1 MSPVKG
7 AGLKLLIEI
16 ETVHRLP
23 NFVKVA
29 KGFSNRDVRRRLQH
43 DLSGIGQHP

>member
-1 MSPVKG
+1 MAPIKG
-7 AGLKLLIEI
+7 AGLQLLIEV

-23 NFVKVA
+23 NFVKVP
-29 KGFSNRDVRRRLQH
+29 KGFSNRNVRMRIQH